1 VKRLKPIIKPGGY
14 DAATRLQ
21 YTDEL
26 AQYVEDEVILIV
38 CDEKKF
44 SFGGAAH
51 GRVSAPEGDTPYV
64 TAIRERFVREQ
75 WAAATAQDTSIP
87 RPHVVWNADDQH
99 DVELGNRLLDANQ
112 ELKAHIEGQRVLA
125 ERDPT
130 SNEAKLLH
138 DKNEEVRLY
147 NEEQQRQ
154 RKRGRKRY
162 FTAERLFKYQA
173 FTGTATALDFIWY
186 AFRIYQDLLFP
197 YIQQLRASNPGKRV
211 VIIEDNSPVHLKA
224 RKLVAPLINRL
235 SIEFASHPA
244 NSPDLNPIETLHREE
259 DKPIYQFR
267 LNTYSAAASVK
278 QQCDEKLKEIWQSKE
293 FDQFVTK
300 YCSYEAF
307 QSLLKKVREANGH
320 NNFKD
325 Q

>member
-26 AQYVEDEVILIV
+26 AQYVEDEVILVV

-44 SFGGAAH
+44 SFGGAPFS
-51 GRVSAPEGDTPYV
+51 RVSAPEGNTPYT
-64 TAIRERFVREQ
+64 TAIRERFIREQ
-75 WAAATAQDTSIP
+75 WAAATAQDTSVL

-99 DVELGNRLLDANQ
+99 NVELGNRLLDANQ
-112 ELKAHIEGQRVLA
+112 QLKAHIEGQRVLA
-125 ERDPT
+125 ETDPT
-130 SNEAKLLH
+130 SNEVQLLR
-138 DKNEEVRLY
+138 DKNEEVRLH
-147 NEEQQRQ
+147 NKEQQRQ
-154 RKRGRKRY
+154 GKRGRKRY
-162 FTAERLFKYQA
+162 FTATRLFKYQA

-186 AFRIYQDLLFP
+186 AFRIYQDVLFP
-197 YIQQLRASNPGKRV
+197 YIQQLRPSNPGKRV

-244 NSPDLNPIETLHREE
+244 NSPDLNPIETLHREQ
-259 DKPIYQFR
+259 DKLIYQFR
-267 LNTYSAAASVK
+267 LNTYSAAAVVK
-278 QQCDEKLKEIWQSKE
+278 QQCDQKLKEVWQSRE
-293 FDQFVTK
+293 FDQFVMR
-300 YCSYEAF
+300 YCSHNAF
-307 QSLLKKVREANGH
+307 KSLLNRVKEVDGH
-320 NNFKD
+320 NNFQD